1 MFFKSK
7 EIVSIPCSSTAY
19 LYGYRIEKT
28 LGLVQMVVAPS
39 AGIISDWFA
48 RWADIFDAR
57 AESYEDKFT
66 APLALAVQT
75 IKKRVVNLGGNGL
88 VGVHHAAVAPP
99 GDQSV
104 ILYSIMGTAVLC
116 RNEETGKLPYI
127 EEVFVE
133 KHVPCTTFQSSSEP
147 ATRKGD
153 DLTYCESG
161 PDESSGKAEQ
171 ASSSKAPYDH
181 SKMGPSSRSR
191 G

>member
-1 MFFKSK
+1 MFFKNK

-19 LYGYRIEKT
+19 LYGYRIEKI

-39 AGIISDWFA
+39 AGIISDWLA
-48 RWADIFDAR
+48 RWADLFGAR

-75 IKKRVVNLGGNGL
+75 IKKRVVDMGGNGL

-104 ILYSIMGTAVLC
+104 ILYSIMGTAVVC

-133 KHVPCTTFQSSSEP
+133 KHIPGTMFPSSSGP
-147 ATRKGD
+147 ATKKGD
-153 DLTYCESG
+153 DLTGKASG
-161 PDESSGKAEQ
+161 PDERSGMTEQ